1 MDEADIFSTKRREA
15 TEDLFQKVNPKF
27 LETKALCWRA
37 WLIRVLYLVD

>member
-15 TEDLFQKVNPKF
+15 TEDSFQKVNPTF
-27 LETKALCWRA
+27 FETKALCKRV